1 MSNVPPT
8 LSRGSNGSDVQ
19 RLQGDLTRL
28 GYNPGGIDGDY
39 GDKTEKAVMQF
50 QKDHNLTVD
59 GVVGPQTG
67 RQLGA
72 TLAS

>member
-1 MSNVPPT
+1 MSQMPT
-8 LSRGSNGSDVQ
+8 LQRGVSGQDVE

-28 GYNPGGIDGDY
+28 GYQVAVNGNFDDS
-39 GDKTEKAVMQF
+39 TENAVKQF
-50 QKDHNLTVD
+50 QQKHNLTVD

-72 TLAS
+72 ALG

>member
-1 MSNVPPT
+1 MSNVPAT
-8 LSRGSNGSDVQ
+8 LHNGSQGADVQ

-28 GYNPGGIDGDY
+28 GYNPGAIDGNFAE
-39 GDKTEKAVMQF
+39 KTEKAVMQF
-50 QKDHNLTVD
+50 QQDHNLKVD

-72 TLAS
+72 TLA